1 MYELTDI
8 VIENIRKELIRD
20 FSKLKSLLSYDEL
33 NVMSATK
40 DVYSKIDL
48 YVRQMFLQLMQ
59 AVYKKVTKRTCPY
72 NYAWLES
79 FLLEY
84 DEVSKYVYAN
94 EFERKRDRLAEAL
107 IASTKKNEEIDAA
120 LRYLS
125 FMLTAYAVRVT
136 DQVVLTAYRDMGI
149 DAVRWKAEKDNKTC
163 TICKHRNGHIY
174 DIEQIPPKPHLNCR
188 CEYEEVCYGVTPE
201 SYRRNRKNIK
211 KR

>member
-8 VIENIRKELIRD
+8 VIEDIRKELIRD

-40 DVYSKIDL
+40 AVYSKIDL

-107 IASTKKNEEIDAA
+107 IASPKKNEEIDAA

-174 DIEQIPPKPHLNCR
+174 DIEQVPPKPHLNCR
-188 CEYEEVCYGVTPE
+188 CEYEEV
-201 SYRRNRKNIK
+201 
-211 KR
+211 

>member
-8 VIENIRKELIRD
+8 VIESIRKELIRD

-33 NVMSATK
+33 NVMSAAK
-40 DVYSKIDL
+40 AVYSKIDL

-136 DQVVLTAYRDMGI
+136 DQVVLMAYRDMGI

-174 DIEQIPPKPHLNCR
+174 DIEQVPPKPHLNCR
-188 CEYEEVCYGVTPE
+188 CEYEEV
-201 SYRRNRKNIK
+201 
-211 KR
+211 

>member
-8 VIENIRKELIRD
+8 VVENIRKELIRD

-40 DVYSKIDL
+40 AVYSKIDL

-59 AVYKKVTKRTCPY
+59 AVYKKLTKRTCPY
-72 NYAWLES
+72 NYAWLEN

-107 IASTKKNEEIDAA
+107 IASSKKNEEIDAA

-136 DQVVLTAYRDMGI
+136 DQVVLMAYRDMGI

-174 DIEQIPPKPHLNCR
+174 DIEQVPPKPHLNCR
-188 CEYEEVCYGVTPE
+188 CEYEEV
-201 SYRRNRKNIK
+201 
-211 KR
+211 

>member
-72 NYAWLES
+72 NYAWLEN

-107 IASTKKNEEIDAA
+107 IASPKKNEEIDAA

-136 DQVVLTAYRDMGI
+136 DQVVLMAYRDIGI

-174 DIEQIPPKPHLNCR
+174 DIEQVPPKPHLNCR
-188 CEYEEVCYGVTPE
+188 CEYEEV
-201 SYRRNRKNIK
+201 
-211 KR
+211 

>member
-40 DVYSKIDL
+40 AVYSKIDL

-107 IASTKKNEEIDAA
+107 IASPKKNEEIDAA

-136 DQVVLTAYRDMGI
+136 DQVVLTAYRDIGI

-174 DIEQIPPKPHLNCR
+174 DIEQVPPKPHLNCR
-188 CEYEEVCYGVTPE
+188 CEYEEV
-201 SYRRNRKNIK
+201 
-211 KR
+211 

>member
-8 VIENIRKELIRD
+8 VVENIRKELIRD

-40 DVYSKIDL
+40 AVYSKIDL

-59 AVYKKVTKRTCPY
+59 AVYKKLTKRTCPY
-72 NYAWLES
+72 NYAWLEN

-107 IASTKKNEEIDAA
+107 IASSKKNEEIDAA

-136 DQVVLTAYRDMGI
+136 DQVVLMAYRDMGI
-149 DAVRWKAEKDNKTC
+149 DAVRWKAEK
-163 TICKHRNGHIY
+163 G
-174 DIEQIPPKPHLNCR
+174 Q
-188 CEYEEVCYGVTPE
+188 
-201 SYRRNRKNIK
+201 
-211 KR
+211 

>member
-40 DVYSKIDL
+40 AVYSKIDL

-72 NYAWLES
+72 NYVWLES

-174 DIEQIPPKPHLNCR
+174 DIEQVPPKPHLNCR
-188 CEYEEVCYGVTPE
+188 CEYEEV
-201 SYRRNRKNIK
+201 
-211 KR
+211 

>member
-40 DVYSKIDL
+40 AVYSKIDL
-48 YVRQMFLQLMQ
+48 YVRQIFLQLMQ

-107 IASTKKNEEIDAA
+107 IASPKKNEEIDAA

-174 DIEQIPPKPHLNCR
+174 DIEQVPPKPHLNCR
-188 CEYEEVCYGVTPE
+188 CEYEEV
-201 SYRRNRKNIK
+201 
-211 KR
+211 

>member
-8 VIENIRKELIRD
+8 AIENIRKELIRD

-40 DVYSKIDL
+40 AVYTKIDL

-94 EFERKRDRLAEAL
+94 EFERKRDRLTEAL
-107 IASTKKNEEIDAA
+107 IASPKKNEEIDAA

-174 DIEQIPPKPHLNCR
+174 DIEQVPPKPHLNCR
-188 CEYEEVCYGVTPE
+188 CEYEEV
-201 SYRRNRKNIK
+201 
-211 KR
+211 

>member
-8 VIENIRKELIRD
+8 AIENIRKELIRD

-40 DVYSKIDL
+40 AVYSKIDL

-107 IASTKKNEEIDAA
+107 IASPKKNEEIDAA

-136 DQVVLTAYRDMGI
+136 DQAVLMAYRDMGM

-174 DIEQIPPKPHLNCR
+174 DIEQVPPKPHLNCR
-188 CEYEEVCYGVTPE
+188 CEYEEV
-201 SYRRNRKNIK
+201 
-211 KR
+211 

>member
-40 DVYSKIDL
+40 AVYSKIDL

-107 IASTKKNEEIDAA
+107 IASPKKNEEIDAA

-136 DQVVLTAYRDMGI
+136 DQVVLMAYRDMGI
-149 DAVRWKAEKDNKTC
+149 DTVRWKAEKDNKTC

-174 DIEQIPPKPHLNCR
+174 DIEQVPPKPHLNCR
-188 CEYEEVCYGVTPE
+188 CEYEEV
-201 SYRRNRKNIK
+201 
-211 KR
+211 

>member
-8 VIENIRKELIRD
+8 VIEDIRKELIRD

-40 DVYSKIDL
+40 AVYSKIDL

-72 NYAWLES
+72 NYTWLES

-107 IASTKKNEEIDAA
+107 IASPKKNEEIDAA

-174 DIEQIPPKPHLNCR
+174 DIEQVPPKPHLNCR
-188 CEYEEVCYGVTPE
+188 CEYEEV
-201 SYRRNRKNIK
+201 
-211 KR
+211 

>member
-40 DVYSKIDL
+40 AVYSKIDL

-107 IASTKKNEEIDAA
+107 IASPKKNEEIDAA

-136 DQVVLTAYRDMGI
+136 DQVVLMAYRDMGM

-174 DIEQIPPKPHLNCR
+174 DIEQVPPKPHLNCR
-188 CEYEEVCYGVTPE
+188 CEYEEV
-201 SYRRNRKNIK
+201 
-211 KR
+211 

>member
-40 DVYSKIDL
+40 AVYSKIDL

-107 IASTKKNEEIDAA
+107 IASPKKNEEIDAA

-125 FMLTAYAVRVT
+125 FMLTAHAVRVT

-149 DAVRWKAEKDNKTC
+149 YAVRWKAEKDNKTC

-174 DIEQIPPKPHLNCR
+174 DIEQVPPKPHLNCR
-188 CEYEEVCYGVTPE
+188 CEYEEV
-201 SYRRNRKNIK
+201 
-211 KR
+211 

>member
-40 DVYSKIDL
+40 AVYSKIDL

-84 DEVSKYVYAN
+84 AEVSKYVYAN

-107 IASTKKNEEIDAA
+107 IASPKKNEEIDAA

-174 DIEQIPPKPHLNCR
+174 DIEQVPPKPHLNCR
-188 CEYEEVCYGVTPE
+188 CEYEEV
-201 SYRRNRKNIK
+201 
-211 KR
+211 

>member
-8 VIENIRKELIRD
+8 VIENIRKELIRN

-107 IASTKKNEEIDAA
+107 IASSKKNEEIDAA

-136 DQVVLTAYRDMGI
+136 DQVVLMAYRDMGI
-149 DAVRWKAEKDNKTC
+149 DTVRWKAEKDNKTC

-188 CEYEEVCYGVTPE
+188 CEYEEV
-201 SYRRNRKNIK
+201 
-211 KR
+211 

>member
-40 DVYSKIDL
+40 AVYSKIDL

-107 IASTKKNEEIDAA
+107 IASPKKNEEIDAA

-136 DQVVLTAYRDMGI
+136 DQVILTAYRDMGI

-174 DIEQIPPKPHLNCR
+174 DIEQVPPKPHLNCR
-188 CEYEEVCYGVTPE
+188 CEYEEV
-201 SYRRNRKNIK
+201 
-211 KR
+211 

>member
-40 DVYSKIDL
+40 AVYSKIDL

-107 IASTKKNEEIDAA
+107 IASSKKNEEIDAA

-136 DQVVLTAYRDMGI
+136 DQVVLMAYRDMGI

-174 DIEQIPPKPHLNCR
+174 DIEQVPPKPHLNCR
-188 CEYEEVCYGVTPE
+188 CEYEEV
-201 SYRRNRKNIK
+201 
-211 KR
+211 

>member
-40 DVYSKIDL
+40 AVYSKIDL

-107 IASTKKNEEIDAA
+107 IASSKKNEEIDAA

-174 DIEQIPPKPHLNCR
+174 DIEQVPPKPHLNCR
-188 CEYEEVCYGVTPE
+188 CEYEEV
-201 SYRRNRKNIK
+201 
-211 KR
+211 

>member
-8 VIENIRKELIRD
+8 VVENIRKELIRD

-40 DVYSKIDL
+40 AVYSKIDL

-72 NYAWLES
+72 NYAWLEN

-107 IASTKKNEEIDAA
+107 IASSKKNEEIDAA

-136 DQVVLTAYRDMGI
+136 DQVVLMAYRDIGI
-149 DAVRWKAEKDNKTC
+149 DTVRWKAEKDNKTC

-174 DIEQIPPKPHLNCR
+174 DIEQVPPKPHLNCR
-188 CEYEEVCYGVTPE
+188 CEYEEV
-201 SYRRNRKNIK
+201 
-211 KR
+211 

>member
-8 VIENIRKELIRD
+8 AIENIRKELIRD

-40 DVYSKIDL
+40 AVYSKIDL

-174 DIEQIPPKPHLNCR
+174 DIEQVPPKPHLNCR
-188 CEYEEVCYGVTPE
+188 CEYEEV
-201 SYRRNRKNIK
+201 
-211 KR
+211 

>member
-40 DVYSKIDL
+40 AVYSKVDL

-107 IASTKKNEEIDAA
+107 IASSKKNEEIDAA

-136 DQVVLTAYRDMGI
+136 DQVVLMAYRDMGI

-174 DIEQIPPKPHLNCR
+174 DIEQVPPKPHLNCR
-188 CEYEEVCYGVTPE
+188 CEYEEV
-201 SYRRNRKNIK
+201 
-211 KR
+211 

>member
-40 DVYSKIDL
+40 AVYSKIDL

-107 IASTKKNEEIDAA
+107 IASPKKNEEIDVA

-136 DQVVLTAYRDMGI
+136 DQVVLMAYRDMGI

-174 DIEQIPPKPHLNCR
+174 DIEQVPPKPHLNCR
-188 CEYEEVCYGVTPE
+188 CEYEEA
-201 SYRRNRKNIK
+201 
-211 KR
+211 

>member
-8 VIENIRKELIRD
+8 VIENIRKELIHD

-40 DVYSKIDL
+40 AVYSKIDL

-107 IASTKKNEEIDAA
+107 IASPKKNEEIDVA

-136 DQVVLTAYRDMGI
+136 DQVVLMAYRDMGI

-174 DIEQIPPKPHLNCR
+174 DIEQVPPKPHLNCR
-188 CEYEEVCYGVTPE
+188 CEYEEV
-201 SYRRNRKNIK
+201 
-211 KR
+211 

>member
-72 NYAWLES
+72 NYAWLEN

-174 DIEQIPPKPHLNCR
+174 DIEQVPPKPHLNCR
-188 CEYEEVCYGVTPE
+188 CEYEEV
-201 SYRRNRKNIK
+201 
-211 KR
+211 

>member
-107 IASTKKNEEIDAA
+107 IASSKKNEEIDAA

-136 DQVVLTAYRDMGI
+136 DQVVLMAYRDMGI

-174 DIEQIPPKPHLNCR
+174 DIEQVPPKPHLNCR
-188 CEYEEVCYGVTPE
+188 CEYEEV
-201 SYRRNRKNIK
+201 
-211 KR
+211 

>member
-40 DVYSKIDL
+40 AVYSKIDL

-107 IASTKKNEEIDAA
+107 IASSKKNEEIDAA

-188 CEYEEVCYGVTPE
+188 CEYEEV
-201 SYRRNRKNIK
+201 
-211 KR
+211 

>member
-8 VIENIRKELIRD
+8 VIENIRKELIHD
-20 FSKLKSLLSYDEL
+20 FSRLKSLLSYDEL

-40 DVYSKIDL
+40 AVYSKIDL

-107 IASTKKNEEIDAA
+107 IASPKKNEEIDAA

-136 DQVVLTAYRDMGI
+136 DQVVLMAYRDIGI

-174 DIEQIPPKPHLNCR
+174 DIEQVPPKPHLNCR
-188 CEYEEVCYGVTPE
+188 CEYEEV
-201 SYRRNRKNIK
+201 
-211 KR
+211 

>member
-8 VIENIRKELIRD
+8 VIEDIRKELIRD

-40 DVYSKIDL
+40 AVYSKIDL

-107 IASTKKNEEIDAA
+107 IASPKKNEEIDAA

-136 DQVVLTAYRDMGI
+136 DQVVLMAYRDIGI
-149 DAVRWKAEKDNKTC
+149 DTVRWKAEKDNKTC

-174 DIEQIPPKPHLNCR
+174 DIEQVPPKPHLNCR
-188 CEYEEVCYGVTPE
+188 CEYEEV
-201 SYRRNRKNIK
+201 
-211 KR
+211 

>member
-40 DVYSKIDL
+40 AVYSKIDL

-107 IASTKKNEEIDAA
+107 IASPKKNEEIDSA

-188 CEYEEVCYGVTPE
+188 CEYEEV
-201 SYRRNRKNIK
+201 
-211 KR
+211 

>member
-8 VIENIRKELIRD
+8 VVENIRKELIRD

-40 DVYSKIDL
+40 AVYSKIDL

-72 NYAWLES
+72 NYAWLEN

-107 IASTKKNEEIDAA
+107 IASSKKNEEIDAA

-136 DQVVLTAYRDMGI
+136 DQVVLMAYRDMGI

-174 DIEQIPPKPHLNCR
+174 DIEQVPPKPHLNCR
-188 CEYEEVCYGVTPE
+188 CEYEEV
-201 SYRRNRKNIK
+201 
-211 KR
+211 

>member
-8 VIENIRKELIRD
+8 VIENPRKELIRE

-40 DVYSKIDL
+40 AVYSKIDL

-72 NYAWLES
+72 NYALLES

-107 IASTKKNEEIDAA
+107 IASPKKNEEIDAA

-174 DIEQIPPKPHLNCR
+174 DIEQVPPKPHLNCR
-188 CEYEEVCYGVTPE
+188 CEYEEV
-201 SYRRNRKNIK
+201 
-211 KR
+211 

>member
-40 DVYSKIDL
+40 AVYSKIDL

-94 EFERKRDRLAEAL
+94 EFWRKRDRLAEAL
-107 IASTKKNEEIDAA
+107 IASPKKNEEIDAA

-174 DIEQIPPKPHLNCR
+174 DIEQVPPKPHLNCR
-188 CEYEEVCYGVTPE
+188 CEYKEV
-201 SYRRNRKNIK
+201 
-211 KR
+211 

>member
-40 DVYSKIDL
+40 AVYSKIDL

-107 IASTKKNEEIDAA
+107 IASPKKNEEIDAA

-163 TICKHRNGHIY
+163 TICKHRNGYIY
-174 DIEQIPPKPHLNCR
+174 DIEQVPPKPHLNCR
-188 CEYEEVCYGVTPE
+188 CEYEEV
-201 SYRRNRKNIK
+201 
-211 KR
+211 

>member
-8 VIENIRKELIRD
+8 VIENIRKELIHD

-40 DVYSKIDL
+40 AVYSKIDL

-107 IASTKKNEEIDAA
+107 IASSKKNEEIDAA

-136 DQVVLTAYRDMGI
+136 DQVVLMAYRDMGI

-174 DIEQIPPKPHLNCR
+174 DIEQVPPKPHLNCR
-188 CEYEEVCYGVTPE
+188 CEYEEV
-201 SYRRNRKNIK
+201 
-211 KR
+211 

>member
-40 DVYSKIDL
+40 AVYSKIDL

-94 EFERKRDRLAEAL
+94 GFERKRDRLAEAL
-107 IASTKKNEEIDAA
+107 IASPKKNEEIDAA

-174 DIEQIPPKPHLNCR
+174 DIEQVPPKPHLNCR
-188 CEYEEVCYGVTPE
+188 CEYEEV
-201 SYRRNRKNIK
+201 
-211 KR
+211 

>member
-40 DVYSKIDL
+40 AVYSKIDL

-107 IASTKKNEEIDAA
+107 IASPKKNEEIDAA

-125 FMLTAYAVRVT
+125 FMLTAYTNRVT
-136 DQVVLTAYRDMGI
+136 YQVVLTAYRDMGI
-149 DAVRWKAEKDNKTC
+149 DAVRLKAEKDNKTC

-174 DIEQIPPKPHLNCR
+174 DIEQVPPKPHLNCR
-188 CEYEEVCYGVTPE
+188 CEYEEV
-201 SYRRNRKNIK
+201 
-211 KR
+211 

>member
-8 VIENIRKELIRD
+8 VIESIRKELIRD

-107 IASTKKNEEIDAA
+107 IASPKKNEEIDAA

-136 DQVVLTAYRDMGI
+136 DQVVLMAYRDMGM

-174 DIEQIPPKPHLNCR
+174 DIEQVPPKPHLNCR
-188 CEYEEVCYGVTPE
+188 CEYEEV
-201 SYRRNRKNIK
+201 
-211 KR
+211 

>member
-40 DVYSKIDL
+40 AVYSKIDL

-107 IASTKKNEEIDAA
+107 IASPKKNEEIDAA

-125 FMLTAYAVRVT
+125 FMLAAYAVRVT
-136 DQVVLTAYRDMGI
+136 DQVVLMAYRDMGI

-174 DIEQIPPKPHLNCR
+174 DIEQVPPKPHLNCR
-188 CEYEEVCYGVTPE
+188 CEYEEV
-201 SYRRNRKNIK
+201 
-211 KR
+211 